1 MADDDD
7 TIYVDVVPRG
17 RSRRNAKWLSNLEEE
32 MSIKDAILDTLPT
45 SYWPLDDL
53 AGPSC
58 HDEMGLH
65 AASVPPQG
73 VTLAVIPF
81 GASQAPYFDGGLG
94 SFLTIDD
101 DPQYSQPYA
110 NALTVA
116 TWICPLALDNANTT
130 GAKDQYVHFV
140 EKAVRPSTDVEWAL
154 RLYNQTNPTR
164 HSRLSFYTFNLGSQ
178 PGQGNG
184 SYMEYGVSSND
195 ETPIEL
201 GKWIFVVGE
210 AEPWISP
217 TDKTTGCILWKQDV
231 EAKRSKDDKY
241 YTFHVHPQHGAG
253 PITVGGMQT
262 TGFKGAIAH
271 FGIWNRLLLAAEI
284 ASIWTAG
291 ATDLGNTAMYHSY
304 P

>member
-1 MADDDD
+1 
-7 TIYVDVVPRG
+7 
-17 RSRRNAKWLSNLEEE
+17 

-53 AGPSC
+53 AGSPC

-65 AASVPPQG
+65 NASAPAQG

-81 GASQAPYFDGGLG
+81 GTSQAPFFDGGLG

-116 TWICPLALDNANTT
+116 TWICPLSLDNANTAGT
-130 GAKDQYVHFV
+130 EDQCVHFV
-140 EKAVRPSTDVEWAL
+140 EKAVGPSTDVEWAL
-154 RLYNQTNPTR
+154 RLYNQTNLAR
-164 HSRLSFYTFNLGSQ
+164 HSRLSFYTFNLGS
-178 PGQGNG
+178 PAGQGNG

-195 ETPIEL
+195 ETPIAL

-217 TDKTTGCILWKQDV
+217 TDQTTGCILWKQGV
-231 EAKRSKDDKY
+231 EAKRSPGDKY
-241 YTFHVHPQHGAG
+241 GAFNVHPQHGAG

-262 TGFKGAIAH
+262 TGFKGTIAH
-271 FGIWNRLLLAAEI
+271 FAIWNRLLLAAEI

-291 ATDLGNTAMYHSY
+291 SNDLSNTAMYHSY

>member
-1 MADDDD
+1 
-7 TIYVDVVPRG
+7 
-17 RSRRNAKWLSNLEEE
+17 
-32 MSIKDAILDTLPT
+32 MSVNVAILNTQPT

-53 AGPSC
+53 DGLSC

-65 AASVPPQG
+65 DAALPTQG

-81 GASQAPYFDGGLG
+81 GASQALFFDGTLR
-94 SFLTIDD
+94 SFLTIAD

-116 TWICPLALDNANTT
+116 AWICPLALDNANTT
-130 GAKDQYVHFV
+130 GTQDQYVHFV
-140 EKAVRPSTDVEWAL
+140 EKAVGPSTDVEWAL

-164 HSRLSFYTFNLGSQ
+164 HSRLSFYTFNLGS
-178 PGQGNG
+178 PAGKGNG
-184 SYMEYGVSSND
+184 SYLEYDVSAND

-201 GKWIFVVGE
+201 GKWVFVVGQ

-217 TDKTTGCILWKQDV
+217 TDQTTGCILWKQDIQAV
-231 EAKRSKDDKY
+231 RVAADKY
-241 YTFHVHPQHGAG
+241 GKYHVQPQHGSG

-262 TGFKGAIAH
+262 TGFKGAMAH
-271 FGIWNRLLLAAEI
+271 LAIWNRLLSTAEI

-291 ATDLGNTAMYHSY
+291 VTDLSDTTMYHSY
-304 P
+304 T